1 MSEHNVGLLA
11 GTWRTEADRLRKYG
25 AEQSALALEACAADL
40 EAAEL
45 EYLLETL
52 TLEQA
57 ADFVGVSYD
66 TMSRRIRRGEV
77 PNAGRKGK
85 PLVRRRAIL
94 PGFASVGPRAVTD
107 RGEPDIAAEALN
119 ARA

>member
-11 GTWRTEADRLRKYG
+11 GTWRTEADSLRKYG

-66 TMSRRIRRGEV
+66 TMSRRIRRGKV

-85 PLVRRRAIL
+85 PLVRRRDIL
-94 PGFASVGPRAVTD
+94 PAIPVGPRAVTD
-107 RGEPDIAAEALN
+107 RGEPDIAAETLN